1 MVCPN
6 FSLLKLK
13 HPPGGNSCLT
23 TFLFL
28 CFAINLYFSLL
39 GLMFLE
45 EMWFDFIADFSHT
58 RKLMSIDTWGIEWW
72 VKLAV
77 VGRNTEHVVYGAVL
91 ALLQVVEGQG
101 PMDC

>member
-1 MVCPN
+1 
-6 FSLLKLK
+6 
-13 HPPGGNSCLT
+13 
-23 TFLFL
+23 
-28 CFAINLYFSLL
+28 
-39 GLMFLE
+39 MFLE

-58 RKLMSIDTWGIEWW
+58 RKLISIDTWWIEWR